1 MKRIFYL
8 ILISLFFLFPSLTN
22 ASEEYSIDEYNLEI
36 NVNKNNDYEYKE
48 KLLVTFHMYDIDI
61 VKILPYNTENISID
75 NEYKVET
82 TDKKTVTIPSN
93 RLLNS
98 TYNISYTIK
107 NNTNNYNTYKFNL
120 NGNYN
125 NTISKFTFTITLP
138 TDITKNNVKFYLHNE
153 DITNKIEYKINGNK
167 ITGTY
172 EDGLLRNETII
183 AEITYNKAFINM
195 GSILLIIIPPI
206 LTLISY
212 LLWYY
217 YGKDLKLNIVK
228 SSTLPQELTP
238 LDLYL
243 AKNEIVTP
251 DDLFTLLLNLGNK
264 GYIRIKEEKNNEFTI
279 ERLKDYDGDNELE
292 DLFLKSLFRKKV
304 KVSLSEYIDIISTK
318 KNKINDNTLED
329 KVTNEDLPYKYKL
342 ATNNV
347 LPLINNDEK
356 KSQYYEL
363 NSESKKNYLIAF
375 IAVIILLI
383 TSVPFIETNRL
394 YLLFISTIYSI
405 VILKVIINI
414 VDQINLENIKKNKNN
429 KKNIIIIIILLL
441 LSFIMLM
448 TAFKRNLLY
457 TIAFIIGFICS
468 LIILILYKYMPKRT
482 IYGNKIYSKIES
494 LKLFIN
500 TCSND
505 EIQEQ
510 LKNNKNYLYN
520 LLPYSYLMNCEER
533 VIKLLKE
540 FNTSLPKWYI
550 LKDDKTITKLNN
562 SILRLRRKLKNINE
576 ELQ

>member
-22 ASEEYSIDEYNLEI
+22 ASEEYSIDEYNLEM

-217 YGKDLKLNIVK
+217 YGKDLKLNIIK

>member
-22 ASEEYSIDEYNLEI
+22 ASEEYSIDEYNLEM

-347 LPLINNDEK
+347 LPLINNEEK

-533 VIKLLKE
+533 VIKLLKD

>member
-22 ASEEYSIDEYNLEI
+22 ASEEYSIDEYNLEM

-505 EIQEQ
+505 EIQDQ

-533 VIKLLKE
+533 VIKLLKD

>member
-22 ASEEYSIDEYNLEI
+22 ASEEYSIDEYNLEM

-533 VIKLLKE
+533 VIKLLKD

>member
-22 ASEEYSIDEYNLEI
+22 ASEEYSIDEYNLEM